1 MANIL
6 AIEPWFGESHQLFL
20 ENWAKYSRHEV
31 HLLTLPPRKWK
42 WRMRAGSLMMIDQV
56 KQYGQN
62 FDAVLASDYVNLA
75 ELVGLCPELFI
86 GKFLCSYFHENQL
99 TYPVQEQS
107 ERDYTFALAN
117 IMTIAASHKI
127 IWNTRFHMEDFLLAL
142 PAFLN
147 LLPDPRPHQIEYIT
161 RKRSVFIPVGL
172 VLEPFDQARKKRKKR
187 KGKPLRILWPHRWE
201 HDKNPEDFFNILF
214 ELKKEGHTFELV
226 ILGKSYS
233 EVPPIFNIAKNILKE
248 NIIRFGYVPPSD
260 YPGEVASCDVVVS
273 TSLHENQGIA
283 VIEAIAAGCDPLL
296 PNRLSYPEILP
307 EEIHEKHLYNS
318 NGELRRIL
326 RWMLNHPDRV
336 RYRTHENAVQRF
348 AIQVTAEQMD
358 TVFDGSE
365 KLEHF

>member
-226 ILGKSYS
+226 ILGTSYS
-233 EVPPIFNIAKNILKE
+233 EVPPIFTIAKNILKE
-248 NIIRFGYVPPSD
+248 KTYEKTFAPHFADP
-260 YPGEVASCDVVVS
+260 
-273 TSLHENQGIA
+273 
-283 VIEAIAAGCDPLL
+283 AGLADF
-296 PNRLSYPEILP
+296 RL
-307 EEIHEKHLYNS
+307 
-318 NGELRRIL
+318 
-326 RWMLNHPDRV
+326 
-336 RYRTHENAVQRF
+336 
-348 AIQVTAEQMD
+348 
-358 TVFDGSE
+358 
-365 KLEHF
+365 